1 MLESI
6 HVMRILG
13 LMLATGA
20 LSLGAIPGAS
30 AASVSLVGDWMPTIG
45 TSELVGGAGTDF
57 RSSIESSAYQA
68 TLSVSNTDGAS
79 WRLVVNRSGFSL
91 PAGVTLAVRRNGS
104 GSCGNLIGGLEY
116 VPVSDQGQELFSG
129 MGDCSGIG
137 IQLRLEG
144 VSIRQPPGFYETTVL
159 YTVQ

>member
-1 MLESI
+1 MLERI
-6 HVMRILG
+6 HVMRVLG
-13 LMLATGA
+13 LIMTAGA
-20 LSLGAIPGAS
+20 LSLVVILGAN
-30 AASVSLVGDWMPTIG
+30 AASVNLVGDWVQTIG
-45 TSELVGGAGTDF
+45 TPELVGGAGTDF
-57 RSSIESSAYQA
+57 RSTIESSAYQA
-68 TLSVSNTDGAS
+68 TISVSNTDGES

-104 GSCGNLIGGLEY
+104 GSCGNLIGGLDY

-129 MGDCSGIG
+129 TGDCSGIG

-144 VSIRQPPGFYETTVL
+144 VSIRQTPDFYETTVL

>member
-1 MLESI
+1 MHI
-6 HVMRILG
+6 FG
-13 LMLATGA
+13 LMLATGV
-20 LSLGAIPGAS
+20 LSLSAIPGAN
-30 AASVSLVGDWMPTIG
+30 AASVSLMGDWLPTIG
-45 TSELVGGAGTDF
+45 APELVGGAGTDF
-57 RSSIESSAYQA
+57 RFTIESSAYQA
-68 TLSVSNTDGAS
+68 TLSVAYTGGAP

-104 GSCGNLIGGLEY
+104 GSCGNLIGGLDY
-116 VPVSDQGQELFSG
+116 LTVSDQGQELFSG
-129 MGDCSGIG
+129 TGDCSGIG